1 MDEPLWAFLL
11 KLLFPPLCAGFL
23 ASYVTYRLSHRRFI
37 LERWWDR
44 KADTYAKIIGS
55 LVALTYSLD
64 RWVEDETAELS
75 GRKPLLKTQ
84 RDDEVALIEYE
95 AVRTQLERAAT
106 EGDYII
112 SEKAAN
118 ALSELIRQL
127 QKAPEWSDPGGP
139 GWTDWINCIIGYSK
153 AAHDCLQAMRDEARS
168 DLRVK

>member
-1 MDEPLWAFLL
+1 MGEPLWAFLL
-11 KLLFPPLCAGFL
+11 KLLFPPLCAAFL
-23 ASYVTYRLSHRRFI
+23 ASLVTYWLSRRRFI

-64 RWVEDETAELS
+64 RWVRYEEEKEFEQEGPSPRA
-75 GRKPLLKTQ
+75 KK
-84 RDDEVALIEYE
+84 EYE
-95 AVRTQLERAAT
+95 AVSAEYDEVQTQIERAAT

-118 ALSELIRQL
+118 ALLQLVRQL
-127 QKAPEWSDPGGP
+127 RKPPEQLYQEPTWYDFFEKLH
-139 GWTDWINCIIGYSK
+139 TDLGEARN
-153 AAHDCLQAMRDEARS
+153 CLQTMRDEARS

>member
-1 MDEPLWAFLL
+1 MGEPLWAFLL
-11 KLLFPPLCAGFL
+11 KLLFPPLCAAFL
-23 ASYVTYRLSHRRFI
+23 ASLVTYWLSRRRFI

-64 RWVEDETAELS
+64 RWIRYEEEKEFEEEGPSPRAE
-75 GRKPLLKTQ
+75 K
-84 RDDEVALIEYE
+84 EYE
-95 AVRTQLERAAT
+95 AAFAEYDEVQTQIERAAT

-118 ALSELIRQL
+118 ALSQLVRQL
-127 QKAPEWSDPGGP
+127 RKRPELPTWYDFFGQLH
-139 GWTDWINCIIGYSK
+139 TDLGVARN
-153 AAHDCLQAMRDEARS
+153 CLQTMRDEARS